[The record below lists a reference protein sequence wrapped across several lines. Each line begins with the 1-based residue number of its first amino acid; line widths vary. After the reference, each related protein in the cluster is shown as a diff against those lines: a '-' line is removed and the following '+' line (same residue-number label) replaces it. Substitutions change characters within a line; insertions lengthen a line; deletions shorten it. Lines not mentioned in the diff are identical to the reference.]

1 MLSPKKFVGSL
12 ALLLQLIEHL
22 PLPLCVC
29 DRAGE
34 VVGSNSLWRAQPT
47 LHDQLH
53 SAPIALS
60 GAWSQWQLLI
70 GQTGSGVDR
79 LKSDFLACINH
90 ELKTPLTSVIG
101 MASLL
106 NQQTVGEL
114 NQRQSRYVQM
124 IHQSGRHLMEIIN
137 MIVDVAQTES
147 GQLLLEWEPV
157 EIKAVCE
164 ASIRQTRRWLEQEA
178 WLKREPVPSID
189 LVLDIAPHLQFCTAD
204 RARLQQML
212 ANLLSNACKFSRPPD
227 AEAVAVRLQVEQ
239 WGKWLAFSV
248 LDQGIG
254 IPDAQQPLI
263 FQKFQQADNSL
274 VREYGGTGLGLVLT
288 RQLAR
293 LHGGDVSFISQV
305 QGGSK
310 FTILLPSDQG
320 ELLPNQLVLVAATD
334 TMEILHFSGW
344 LESLGYRIVIARSG
358 MEALEKIR
366 LLQPLASFLQ
376 PNLPVMGGEEV
387 LTVLKHDR
395 PQLANTVKLWTE
407 AMNWDSLVNFF
418 TALAQPPVPQRKPLL
433 LYRSHFL
440 RESIRESLQSLG
452 YSLLECADLAQAE
465 VLARLWRPDL
475 VITSIPWSRYLHSIP
490 TLIVE
495 ENLHRELLD
504 RRIQE
509 RLNCQHPV

>member
-1 MLSPKKFVGSL
+1 
-12 ALLLQLIEHL
+12 
-22 PLPLCVC
+22 
-29 DRAGE
+29 
-34 VVGSNSLWRAQPT
+34 
-47 LHDQLH
+47 
-53 SAPIALS
+53 
-60 GAWSQWQLLI
+60 
-70 GQTGSGVDR
+70 
-79 LKSDFLACINH
+79 
-90 ELKTPLTSVIG
+90 
-101 MASLL
+101 
-106 NQQTVGEL
+106 
-114 NQRQSRYVQM
+114 
-124 IHQSGRHLMEIIN
+124 
-137 MIVDVAQTES
+137 
-147 GQLLLEWEPV
+147 
-157 EIKAVCE
+157 
-164 ASIRQTRRWLEQEA
+164 
-178 WLKREPVPSID
+178 
-189 LVLDIAPHLQFCTAD
+189 
-204 RARLQQML
+204 
-212 ANLLSNACKFSRPPD
+212 
-227 AEAVAVRLQVEQ
+227 
-239 WGKWLAFSV
+239 
-248 LDQGIG
+248 
-254 IPDAQQPLI
+254 
-263 FQKFQQADNSL
+263 
-274 VREYGGTGLGLVLT
+274 
-288 RQLAR
+288 LAR

-495 ENLHRELLD
+495 ENLNRELLD